1 MLNLKKMNLKKILL
15 LFMFAVL
22 SASVFAQAKKLDKII
37 TKDYQVIE
45 CTISKVSDKTVDYS
59 MPNETV
65 TIEIDVSKIARID
78 FASGRSQ
85 TFAEAENTIGSAP
98 SSTNNA
104 STNNNAPFKEN
115 TIAVL
120 PVPFVNSENM
130 TDSEEMSKF
139 AQNDIYNKLLDKSS
153 NILPLTVQDLRTT
166 NSLLRKAG
174 IDHKNIDETPID
186 ELHKILG
193 VDNIVAA
200 KVSYTVTQ
208 NQTSTAYTSQ
218 NAKVNDNKVKAN
230 EATVANTNTQL
241 LFDYHVYFD
250 MYKNNSKIY
259 TQNRKPMFKIKDS
272 WMDTVTYL
280 LKRSPIY
287 VK

>member
-1 MLNLKKMNLKKILL
+1 MTLKKVISVLILI
-15 LFMFAVL
+15 LFSTFT
-22 SASVFAQAKKLDKII
+22 FAQTKKLDRII
-37 TKDYQVIE
+37 TKDYRVIE
-45 CTISKVSDKTVDYS
+45 CTISKISDKTVDYS
-59 MPNETV
+59 MPNETMI
-65 TIEIDVSKIARID
+65 IEIAVSKIARID
-78 FASGRSQ
+78 YASGRSQ
-85 TFAEAENTIGSAP
+85 TFAQAESIPDSAP
-98 SSTNNA
+98 SQANNA
-104 STNNNAPFKEN
+104 SVNEVAAFKQN

-130 TDSEEMSKF
+130 TNSEEMAKF
-139 AQNDIYNKLLDKSS
+139 AQNDIYDKLLDKSS

-174 IDHKNIDETPID
+174 IDYKNIDETPIE

-208 NQTSTAYTSQ
+208 NQTTAAYSSQ

-230 EATVANTNTQL
+230 ESTVANTNSQL

-259 TQNRKPMFKIKDS
+259 TQNRKPLFRLKDA
-272 WMDTVTYL
+272 WMDSVSYL

-287 VK
+287 AK

>member
-1 MLNLKKMNLKKILL
+1 MTLKKAITLLIL
-15 LFMFAVL
+15 VL
-22 SASVFAQAKKLDKII
+22 ISTNVFSQAKKLDKII

-45 CTISKVSDKTVDYS
+45 CTISKISDKTVDYS
-59 MPNETV
+59 MPNETMI
-65 TIEIDVSKIARID
+65 IEIAVSKIARID
-78 FASGRSQ
+78 YASGRSQ
-85 TFAEAENTIGSAP
+85 TFAQAETVPESAP
-98 SSTNNA
+98 SQANNTSVNQA
-104 STNNNAPFKEN
+104 ATFKQN

-153 NILPLTVQDLRTT
+153 HIVSLTVQDLRTT

-174 IDHKNIDETPID
+174 IDYKNIDETPID
-186 ELHKILG
+186 ELQKILG
-193 VDNIVAA
+193 VDNIIAA

-208 NQTSTAYTSQ
+208 NQTTAAYTSQ
-218 NAKVNDNKVKAN
+218 NAKVHDNKVKAN
-230 EATVANTNTQL
+230 ESTVANTNTQL

-250 MYKNNSKIY
+250 MYKNNTKLY
-259 TQNRKPMFKIKDS
+259 TQNRKPLLNLKDS
-272 WMDTVTYL
+272 WMDTVSYL

>member
-1 MLNLKKMNLKKILL
+1 MSVLMLIL
-15 LFMFAVL
+15 L
-22 SASVFAQAKKLDKII
+22 SASAFSQAKKLDKII

-45 CTISKVSDKTVDYS
+45 CTISKISDKTVDYS
-59 MPNETV
+59 MPNETM
-65 TIEIDVSKIARID
+65 TIEIAVSKIARID
-78 FASGRSQ
+78 YASGRSQ
-85 TFAEAENTIGSAP
+85 TFALAENTIESAP

-104 STNNNAPFKEN
+104 SVNHDATFKTN

-120 PVPFVNSENM
+120 PVPFINSENM

-174 IDHKNIDETPID
+174 IDYKNIDETPID

-218 NAKVNDNKVKAN
+218 NAKVSDNKVKAN

>member
-1 MLNLKKMNLKKILL
+1 MNLKKTLL
-15 LFMFAVL
+15 LIFAVL
-22 SASVFAQAKKLDKII
+22 SISSFAQTKKLDKII

-65 TIEIDVSKIARID
+65 TIEIDASKIARID

-85 TFAEAENTIGSAP
+85 TFAAAENTIGSAP
-98 SSTNNA
+98 NSANNA
-104 STNNNAPFKEN
+104 SVNQVATFKEN
-115 TIAVL
+115 TVAVL
-120 PVPFVNSENM
+120 PVPFINSENM

-218 NAKVNDNKVKAN
+218 NAKLNNNKVKGN

>member
-1 MLNLKKMNLKKILL
+1 MTLKKAITLLIL
-15 LFMFAVL
+15 VL
-22 SASVFAQAKKLDKII
+22 ISTNVFSQAKKLDKII

-45 CTISKVSDKTVDYS
+45 CTISKISDKTVDYS
-59 MPNETV
+59 MPNETMI
-65 TIEIDVSKIARID
+65 IEIAVSKIARID
-78 FASGRSQ
+78 YVSGRSQ
-85 TFAEAENTIGSAP
+85 TFAQAESVPESAP
-98 SSTNNA
+98 SQANNTSVNQA
-104 STNNNAPFKEN
+104 ATFKQN

-153 NILPLTVQDLRTT
+153 HIVSLTVQDLRTT

-174 IDHKNIDETPID
+174 IDYKNIDETPID
-186 ELHKILG
+186 ELQKILG
-193 VDNIVAA
+193 VDNIIAA

-208 NQTSTAYTSQ
+208 NQTTAAYTSQ
-218 NAKVNDNKVKAN
+218 NAKVHDNKVKAN
-230 EATVANTNTQL
+230 ESTVANTNTQL

-259 TQNRKPMFKIKDS
+259 TQNRKPLLNLKDS
-272 WMDTVTYL
+272 WMDTVSYL

>member
-1 MLNLKKMNLKKILL
+1 MTLKKALTVLMLIL
-15 LFMFAVL
+15 L
-22 SASVFAQAKKLDKII
+22 SASAFSQAKKLDKII

-45 CTISKVSDKTVDYS
+45 CTISKISDKTVDYS
-59 MPNETV
+59 MPNETM
-65 TIEIDVSKIARID
+65 TIEIAVSKIARID

-85 TFAEAENTIGSAP
+85 TFAQAESVPSQANNTSVNQAA
-98 SSTNNA
+98 T
-104 STNNNAPFKEN
+104 FKQN

-153 NILPLTVQDLRTT
+153 HIVSLTVQDLRTT

-174 IDHKNIDETPID
+174 IDYKNIDETPID
-186 ELHKILG
+186 ELQRILG
-193 VDNIVAA
+193 VDNIIAA
-200 KVSYTVTQ
+200 KVSYTVTE
-208 NQTSTAYTSQ
+208 NKTSTAYTSQ

-250 MYKNNSKIY
+250 MYKNNTKIY
-259 TQNRKPMFKIKDS
+259 TQNRKPMFNLKDS
-272 WMDTVTYL
+272 WMDTVSYL

>member
-1 MLNLKKMNLKKILL
+1 M
-15 LFMFAVL
+15 
-22 SASVFAQAKKLDKII
+22 
-37 TKDYQVIE
+37 
-45 CTISKVSDKTVDYS
+45 SDKTIVYS
-59 MPNETV
+59 MPNETM

-85 TFAEAENTIGSAP
+85 TFNATETTADSSP
-98 SSTNNA
+98 SSSNNA
-104 STNNNAPFKEN
+104 SVSQDATFKEN
-115 TIAVL
+115 TVAVL
-120 PVPFVNSENM
+120 PVPFINSENM
-130 TDSEEMSKF
+130 TNSEEMAKF

-174 IDHKNIDETPID
+174 IDYKNIDETPID
-186 ELHKILG
+186 ELQKILG

-200 KVSYTVTQ
+200 KVSYTVTE
-208 NQTSTAYTSQ
+208 NKTATAYSSQ

-287 VK
+287 TK

>member
-1 MLNLKKMNLKKILL
+1 MTLKKIITASILVLL
-15 LFMFAVL
+15 SV
-22 SASVFAQAKKLDKII
+22 SVFAQAKKLDKII

-59 MPNETV
+59 MPNETM

-85 TFAEAENTIGSAP
+85 TFATAENTIGNAL

-104 STNNNAPFKEN
+104 SVNQAATFKEN

-193 VDNIVAA
+193 VDNIIAS
-200 KVSYTVTQ
+200 KVSYTVTE

-218 NAKVNDNKVKAN
+218 NAKVSNNKVKGN
-230 EATVANTNTQL
+230 EATIANTNTQL
-241 LFDYHVYFD
+241 IYDYHVYFD

-259 TQNRKPMFKIKDS
+259 TQSRKPMLKIKDS

>member
-1 MLNLKKMNLKKILL
+1 MNLKKILPA
-15 LFMFAVL
+15 FMFAALTV
-22 SASVFAQAKKLDKII
+22 SGFAQAKKMDKII

-45 CTISKVSDKTVDYS
+45 CTISKISDKTVDYS
-59 MPNETV
+59 MPNETI
-65 TIEIDVSKIARID
+65 TIEIDASKIARID

-85 TFAEAENTIGSAP
+85 TFAPTENTIGNAP
-98 SSTNNA
+98 SSMNNSSVNHDA
-104 STNNNAPFKEN
+104 TFKEN
-115 TIAVL
+115 TVAVL

-130 TDSEEMSKF
+130 TNSEEMAKF

-153 NILPLTVQDLRTT
+153 NILPLTVQDLRIT
-166 NSLLRKAG
+166 NSLLKKAG
-174 IDHKNIDETPID
+174 IDYKNIDETPIE

-193 VDNIVAA
+193 VDNIIAS
-200 KVSYTVTQ
+200 KVSYTITE

-218 NAKVNDNKVKAN
+218 NAKVNNNKIKGN
-230 EATVANTNTQL
+230 EATIANTNTQL
-241 LFDYHVYFD
+241 IFDYHVYFD

-259 TQNRKPMFKIKDS
+259 TQSRKPMLKVKDS

-287 VK
+287 VKK

>member
-1 MLNLKKMNLKKILL
+1 MTLKKAITLLIL
-15 LFMFAVL
+15 VL
-22 SASVFAQAKKLDKII
+22 ISTNVFSQAKKLDKII

-45 CTISKVSDKTVDYS
+45 CTISKISDKTVDYS
-59 MPNETV
+59 MPNETMI
-65 TIEIDVSKIARID
+65 IEIAVSKIARID
-78 FASGRSQ
+78 YASGRSQ
-85 TFAEAENTIGSAP
+85 TFAQVESVPESAP
-98 SSTNNA
+98 SQANNTSVNQA
-104 STNNNAPFKEN
+104 ATFKQN

-153 NILPLTVQDLRTT
+153 HIVSLTVQDLRTT

-174 IDHKNIDETPID
+174 IDYKNIDETPID
-186 ELHKILG
+186 ELQKILG
-193 VDNIVAA
+193 VDNIIAA

-208 NQTSTAYTSQ
+208 NQTTAAYTSQ
-218 NAKVNDNKVKAN
+218 NAKVHDNKVKAN
-230 EATVANTNTQL
+230 ESTVANTNTQL

-259 TQNRKPMFKIKDS
+259 TQNRKPLLNLKDS
-272 WMDTVTYL
+272 WMDTVSYL

>member
-1 MLNLKKMNLKKILL
+1 MNLKKTIT
-15 LFMFAVL
+15 VL
-22 SASVFAQAKKLDKII
+22 MLVFLSISVFAQAKKLDKII

-45 CTISKVSDKTVDYS
+45 CTISKISDKTVDYS
-59 MPNETV
+59 MPKETMI
-65 TIEIDVSKIARID
+65 IEIAVAKIARID

-85 TFAEAENTIGSAP
+85 TFATAQNTIESAP
-98 SSTNNA
+98 SSANNTSENHVA
-104 STNNNAPFKEN
+104 AFKQN
-115 TIAVL
+115 TLAVL

-130 TDSEEMSKF
+130 TNSEEMAKF

-174 IDHKNIDETPID
+174 IDYKNIDETPID

-208 NQTSTAYTSQ
+208 NQTSAAYSSQ

-230 EATVANTNTQL
+230 ESTIANTNTQL
-241 LFDYHVYFD
+241 LFAYHVYFD
-250 MYKNNSKIY
+250 MYKNSSKIY
-259 TQNRKPMFKIKDS
+259 TQNRKPLFNIKDS

>member
-1 MLNLKKMNLKKILL
+1 MTLKKAITLLIL
-15 LFMFAVL
+15 VL
-22 SASVFAQAKKLDKII
+22 ISTNVFSQAKKLDKII

-45 CTISKVSDKTVDYS
+45 CTISKISDKTVDYS
-59 MPNETV
+59 MPNETMI
-65 TIEIDVSKIARID
+65 IEIAVSKIARID
-78 FASGRSQ
+78 YASGRSQ
-85 TFAEAENTIGSAP
+85 TFAQAETVPESAP
-98 SSTNNA
+98 SQANNTSVNQA
-104 STNNNAPFKEN
+104 ATFKQN

-153 NILPLTVQDLRTT
+153 HIVSLTVQDLRTT

-174 IDHKNIDETPID
+174 IDYKNIDETPID
-186 ELHKILG
+186 ELQKILG
-193 VDNIVAA
+193 VDNIIAA

-208 NQTSTAYTSQ
+208 NQTTAAYTSQ
-218 NAKVNDNKVKAN
+218 NAKVHDNKVKAN
-230 EATVANTNTQL
+230 ESTVANTNTQL

-250 MYKNNSKIY
+250 MYKNNTKIY
-259 TQNRKPMFKIKDS
+259 TQNRKPLLNLKDS
-272 WMDTVTYL
+272 WMDTVSYL

>member
-1 MLNLKKMNLKKILL
+1 MTLKKVIT
-15 LFMFAVL
+15 VL
-22 SASVFAQAKKLDKII
+22 MLVLISTNIFAQAKKLDKII
-37 TKDYQVIE
+37 TKDYRVIE
-45 CTISKVSDKTVDYS
+45 CTISKMSDKTVDYS
-59 MPNETV
+59 LPNETM
-65 TIEIDVSKIARID
+65 TIEIDVAKIARID

-85 TFAEAENTIGSAP
+85 TFAEAENTINSTP
-98 SSTNNA
+98 SSTKNA
-104 STNNNAPFKEN
+104 SVNQDAAFKVN
-115 TIAVL
+115 TVAVL

-130 TDSEEMSKF
+130 TNSEEMAKF
-139 AQNDIYNKLLDKSS
+139 AQNDIYDKLLDKSS

-174 IDHKNIDETPID
+174 IDYKNIDETPIE

-218 NAKVNDNKVKAN
+218 NAKVNDNKVKGS
-230 EATVANTNTQL
+230 EATIANTNTQL

-259 TQNRKPMFKIKDS
+259 TQNRKPLFRLKDA
-272 WMDTVTYL
+272 WMDSVSYL

>member
-1 MLNLKKMNLKKILL
+1 MNLKKLLTVLL
-15 LFMFAVL
+15 LTLL
-22 SASVFAQAKKLDKII
+22 SISTFAQAKKLDKII
-37 TKDYQVIE
+37 TKDYQIIE
-45 CTISKVSDKTVDYS
+45 CTISKMSDKTVDYTL
-59 MPNETV
+59 PKETM
-65 TIEIDVSKIARID
+65 TIEIDIAKIARID

-85 TFAEAENTIGSAP
+85 TFGTAESKTDSA
-98 SSTNNA
+98 SNSTNNA
-104 STNNNAPFKEN
+104 SVIQEGTFKEN
-115 TIAVL
+115 TIAIL

-130 TDSEEMSKF
+130 TNSEEMAKF

-153 NILPLTVQDLRTT
+153 NISPLTVQDLRIT

-174 IDHKNIDETPID
+174 IDYKNIDETPID

-200 KVSYTVTQ
+200 KVSYTVTE
-208 NQTSTAYTSQ
+208 NQTTTAYTSQ
-218 NAKVNDNKVKAN
+218 NAKVNNNKIKGS
-230 EATVANTNTQL
+230 EATVGNTNTQL
-241 LFDYHVYFD
+241 LFAYHVYFD

-259 TQNRKPMFKIKDS
+259 TQSRKPMLKVKDS

>member
-1 MLNLKKMNLKKILL
+1 MNLKKVMSVLMLIL
-15 LFMFAVL
+15 L
-22 SASVFAQAKKLDKII
+22 SASAFSQAKKLDKII

-45 CTISKVSDKTVDYS
+45 CTISKISDKTVDYS
-59 MPNETV
+59 MPNETM
-65 TIEIDVSKIARID
+65 TIEIAVSKIARID
-78 FASGRSQ
+78 YASGRSQ
-85 TFAEAENTIGSAP
+85 TFALAENTIESAP

-104 STNNNAPFKEN
+104 SVNHDATFKTN

-120 PVPFVNSENM
+120 PVPFINSENM

-174 IDHKNIDETPID
+174 IDYKNIDETPID

-218 NAKVNDNKVKAN
+218 NAKVSDNKVKAN

>member
-1 MLNLKKMNLKKILL
+1 MTLKKALTVLMLIL
-15 LFMFAVL
+15 L
-22 SASVFAQAKKLDKII
+22 SASAFSQAKKLDKII

-45 CTISKVSDKTVDYS
+45 CSISKMSDKTIEYS
-59 MPNETV
+59 MPNETM
-65 TIEIDVSKIARID
+65 TIVIDVSKIARID

-85 TFAEAENTIGSAP
+85 TFAIAENTIESAP

-104 STNNNAPFKEN
+104 SVNQAATFKTN

>member
-1 MLNLKKMNLKKILL
+1 MNLKKLLSVLL
-15 LFMFAVL
+15 LTLF
-22 SASVFAQAKKLDKII
+22 SISTFAQAKKLDKII
-37 TKDYQVIE
+37 TKDYQIIE
-45 CTISKVSDKTVDYS
+45 CTISKMSDKMVDYS
-59 MPNETV
+59 LPNETM
-65 TIEIDVSKIARID
+65 TIEIDIAKIARID

-85 TFAEAENTIGSAP
+85 TFGTAEPKTDSA
-98 SSTNNA
+98 SNSTNNA
-104 STNNNAPFKEN
+104 SGIQEGTFKEN
-115 TIAVL
+115 TIAIL

-130 TDSEEMSKF
+130 NNSEEMAKF

-153 NILPLTVQDLRTT
+153 NILPLTVQDLRIT

-174 IDHKNIDETPID
+174 IDYKNIDETPIE

-200 KVSYTVTQ
+200 KVSYTVTE
-208 NQTSTAYTSQ
+208 NQTTTAYTSQ
-218 NAKVNDNKVKAN
+218 NAKVNNNKIKGS
-230 EATVANTNTQL
+230 EATVGNTNTQL
-241 LFDYHVYFD
+241 LFAYHVYFD

-259 TQNRKPMFKIKDS
+259 TQSRKPMLKVKDS

>member
-1 MLNLKKMNLKKILL
+1 MTLKKVIT
-15 LFMFAVL
+15 VL
-22 SASVFAQAKKLDKII
+22 VSIFLSTSIFAQAKKLDKII
-37 TKDYQVIE
+37 TKDYQIIE
-45 CTISKVSDKTVDYS
+45 CTISKISDKTVDYS
-59 MPNETV
+59 MPNETM

-78 FASGRSQ
+78 YASGRSQ
-85 TFAEAENTIGSAP
+85 TFAAAENTIGSAP
-98 SSTNNA
+98 SSANNSSENHA
-104 STNNNAPFKEN
+104 ATFKQN
-115 TIAVL
+115 TLAVL

-130 TDSEEMSKF
+130 TNSEEMAKF

-174 IDHKNIDETPID
+174 IDYKNIDETPID

-200 KVSYTVTQ
+200 KVSYTVTT
-208 NQTSTAYTSQ
+208 NQTSAAYTAQ

-230 EATVANTNTQL
+230 ETTVANTNTQL
-241 LFDYHVYFD
+241 LFAYHVYFD

-259 TQNRKPMFKIKDS
+259 TQNRKPLFNIKDS

>member
-1 MLNLKKMNLKKILL
+1 MTLKKALTVLMLIL
-15 LFMFAVL
+15 L
-22 SASVFAQAKKLDKII
+22 SASAFSQAKKLDKII

-45 CTISKVSDKTVDYS
+45 CSISKMSDKTIEYS
-59 MPNETV
+59 MPNETM
-65 TIEIDVSKIARID
+65 TIVIDVSKIARID

-85 TFAEAENTIGSAP
+85 TFAATENTIGSAP
-98 SSTNNA
+98 SPTSNT
-104 STNNNAPFKEN
+104 APSEAATFKQN

-153 NILPLTVQDLRTT
+153 HIVSLTVQDLRTT
-166 NSLLRKAG
+166 NSLLRKAR
-174 IDHKNIDETPID
+174 IDYKNIDETPID

-200 KVSYTVTQ
+200 KVSYTVTE
-208 NQTSTAYTSQ
+208 NKTSTAYTSQ

-250 MYKNNSKIY
+250 MYKNSTKIY
-259 TQNRKPMFKIKDS
+259 TQNRKPLFKLKDAWIDS
-272 WMDTVTYL
+272 VSYL

>member
-1 MLNLKKMNLKKILL
+1 MTLKKAITLLIL
-15 LFMFAVL
+15 VL
-22 SASVFAQAKKLDKII
+22 ISTNVFAQAKKLDKII

-45 CTISKVSDKTVDYS
+45 CTISKISDKTVDYS
-59 MPNETV
+59 MPNETMI
-65 TIEIDVSKIARID
+65 IEIAVSKIARID
-78 FASGRSQ
+78 YASGRSQ
-85 TFAEAENTIGSAP
+85 TFAQAETVPESAP
-98 SSTNNA
+98 SQANNTSVNQA
-104 STNNNAPFKEN
+104 ATFKQN

-153 NILPLTVQDLRTT
+153 HIVSLTVQDLRTT

-174 IDHKNIDETPID
+174 IDYKNIDETPID
-186 ELHKILG
+186 ELQKILG
-193 VDNIVAA
+193 VDNIIAA

-208 NQTSTAYTSQ
+208 NQTTAAYTSQ
-218 NAKVNDNKVKAN
+218 NAKVHDNKVKAN
-230 EATVANTNTQL
+230 ESTVANTNTQL

-250 MYKNNSKIY
+250 MYKNNTKIY
-259 TQNRKPMFKIKDS
+259 TQNRKPLLNLKDS
-272 WMDTVTYL
+272 WMDTVSYL

>member
-1 MLNLKKMNLKKILL
+1 MTLKKVISVLILI
-15 LFMFAVL
+15 LFSTFT
-22 SASVFAQAKKLDKII
+22 FAQTKKLDRII
-37 TKDYQVIE
+37 TKDYRVIE
-45 CTISKVSDKTVDYS
+45 CTISKISDKTVDYS
-59 MPNETV
+59 MPNETMI
-65 TIEIDVSKIARID
+65 IEIAVSKIARID
-78 FASGRSQ
+78 YASGRSQ
-85 TFAEAENTIGSAP
+85 TFAQAESIPDSAP
-98 SSTNNA
+98 SQANNA
-104 STNNNAPFKEN
+104 SVNEVAAFKQN

-130 TDSEEMSKF
+130 TNSEEMAKF
-139 AQNDIYNKLLDKSS
+139 AQNDIYDKLLDKSS

-174 IDHKNIDETPID
+174 IDYKNIDETPIE

-208 NQTSTAYTSQ
+208 NQTTAAYSSQ

-230 EATVANTNTQL
+230 ESTVANTNSQL

-250 MYKNNSKIY
+250 MYKNNTKIY
-259 TQNRKPMFKIKDS
+259 TQNRKPLFRLKDA
-272 WMDTVTYL
+272 WMDSVSYL

-287 VK
+287 AK

>member
-1 MLNLKKMNLKKILL
+1 MTLKKALTVLMLILL
-15 LFMFAVL
+15 ST
-22 SASVFAQAKKLDKII
+22 SAFAQAKKLDKII
-37 TKDYQVIE
+37 TKDYQIIE
-45 CTISKVSDKTVDYS
+45 CTVSKMSDKTVVYS
-59 MPNETV
+59 MPNETM

-85 TFAEAENTIGSAP
+85 TFAAAETTVDSAP

-104 STNNNAPFKEN
+104 SVNHDATFKEN
-115 TIAVL
+115 TVAVL

-130 TDSEEMSKF
+130 TNSEEMAKF

-153 NILPLTVQDLRTT
+153 HIVSLTIQDLRTT

-174 IDHKNIDETPID
+174 IDYKNIDETPID
-186 ELHKILG
+186 ELQKILG

-200 KVSYTVTQ
+200 KVSYTVTE
-208 NQTSTAYTSQ
+208 NKTATAYSSQ

-287 VK
+287 TK

>member
-1 MLNLKKMNLKKILL
+1 MTLKKVITVLM
-15 LFMFAVL
+15 LFLL
-22 SASVFAQAKKLDKII
+22 SASIFAQAKKLDKII

-45 CTISKVSDKTVDYS
+45 CTISKMSDKTVVYS
-59 MPNETV
+59 MPNETM

-85 TFAEAENTIGSAP
+85 TFAPAENTIQGAP
-98 SSTNNA
+98 SSTNSA
-104 STNNNAPFKEN
+104 SVKSDATFKLN
-115 TIAVL
+115 TVAVL

-130 TDSEEMSKF
+130 TNSEEMAKF

-174 IDHKNIDETPID
+174 IDYKNIDETPIE

-193 VDNIVAA
+193 VAA

-208 NQTSTAYTSQ
+208 NQTTAAYSSQ
-218 NAKVNDNKVKAN
+218 NAKINDNKVKGN

-259 TQNRKPMFKIKDS
+259 TQNRKPFFKLKDAWIDS
-272 WMDTVTYL
+272 VSYL

>member
-1 MLNLKKMNLKKILL
+1 MTLKKVIT
-15 LFMFAVL
+15 VL
-22 SASVFAQAKKLDKII
+22 MLVLISVSSFAQAKKLDKII

-45 CTISKVSDKTVDYS
+45 CTISKMSDKTVDYS
-59 MPNETV
+59 MPNETM
-65 TIEIDVSKIARID
+65 TIVIDVSKIARID

-85 TFAEAENTIGSAP
+85 TFATAENTIDSAP
-98 SSTNNA
+98 TSTISVSANSNA
-104 STNNNAPFKEN
+104 TFRVN
-115 TIAVL
+115 TVAVL

-130 TDSEEMSKF
+130 TNSEEMAKF
-139 AQNDIYNKLLDKSS
+139 AQNDIYDKLLDKSS

-174 IDHKNIDETPID
+174 IDYKNIDETPIE

-208 NQTSTAYTSQ
+208 NQTSAAYSSQ

-230 EATVANTNTQL
+230 ESTVANTNTQL

-259 TQNRKPMFKIKDS
+259 TQNRKPLFKLKDA
-272 WMDTVTYL
+272 WMDSVSYL

>member
-1 MLNLKKMNLKKILL
+1 MNLKKILL
-15 LFMFAVL
+15 LLIFAVL

-45 CTISKVSDKTVDYS
+45 CTISKMSDKTVDYS
-59 MPNETV
+59 LPNETM

-85 TFAEAENTIGSAP
+85 TFAATENTIGSAP
-98 SSTNNA
+98 SSANDA
-104 STNNNAPFKEN
+104 SVNQDATFKEN

-166 NSLLRKAG
+166 NSFLRKAG

-193 VDNIVAA
+193 VDNIIAS
-200 KVSYTVTQ
+200 KVSYTVTE
-208 NQTSTAYTSQ
+208 NQTTAAYTSQ
-218 NAKVNDNKVKAN
+218 NAKVNNNKVKGN
-230 EATVANTNTQL
+230 EATIANTNTQL
-241 LFDYHVYFD
+241 IYDYHVYFD

-259 TQNRKPMFKIKDS
+259 TQSRKPMLKIKDS

>member
-1 MLNLKKMNLKKILL
+1 MTLKKAITLLIL
-15 LFMFAVL
+15 VL
-22 SASVFAQAKKLDKII
+22 ISTNVFSQAKKLDKII

-45 CTISKVSDKTVDYS
+45 CTISKISDKTVDYS
-59 MPNETV
+59 MPNETMI
-65 TIEIDVSKIARID
+65 IEIAVSKIARID
-78 FASGRSQ
+78 YASGRSQ
-85 TFAEAENTIGSAP
+85 TFAQAESVHESAP
-98 SSTNNA
+98 SQANNTSVNQA
-104 STNNNAPFKEN
+104 ATFKQN

-153 NILPLTVQDLRTT
+153 HIVSLTVQDLRTT

-174 IDHKNIDETPID
+174 IDYKNIDETPID
-186 ELHKILG
+186 ELQKILG
-193 VDNIVAA
+193 VDNIIAA

-208 NQTSTAYTSQ
+208 NQTTAAYTSQ
-218 NAKVNDNKVKAN
+218 NAKVHDNKVKAN
-230 EATVANTNTQL
+230 ESTVANTNTQL

-259 TQNRKPMFKIKDS
+259 TQNRKPLLNLKDS
-272 WMDTVTYL
+272 WMDTVSYL

>member
-15 LFMFAVL
+15 LLIFAVL

-45 CTISKVSDKTVDYS
+45 CTISKMSDKTVDYS
-59 MPNETV
+59 LPNETM

-85 TFAEAENTIGSAP
+85 TFGATENTIGSAP
-98 SSTNNA
+98 SSMNNSSVNHDA
-104 STNNNAPFKEN
+104 TFKEN
-115 TIAVL
+115 TVAVL

-130 TDSEEMSKF
+130 TNSEEMAKF

-153 NILPLTVQDLRTT
+153 NILPLTVQDLRIT
-166 NSLLRKAG
+166 NSLLKKAG
-174 IDHKNIDETPID
+174 IDYKNIDETPIE

-193 VDNIVAA
+193 VDNIIAS

-208 NQTSTAYTSQ
+208 NQTTAAYTSQ
-218 NAKVNDNKVKAN
+218 NAKVNNNKIKGS
-230 EATVANTNTQL
+230 EATYANTNTQL

-250 MYKNNSKIY
+250 MYKNSSKIY
-259 TQNRKPMFKIKDS
+259 TQNRKPVFKLKDA
-272 WMDTVTYL
+272 WMDSVSYL

>member
-1 MLNLKKMNLKKILL
+1 MSLKNTLTLLMLV
-15 LFMFAVL
+15 LF
-22 SASVFAQAKKLDKII
+22 SATTFAQAKKLDKII

-85 TFAEAENTIGSAP
+85 TFAAAENTIGSAP
-98 SSTNNA
+98 NSANNA
-104 STNNNAPFKEN
+104 SVNQAATFKEN
-115 TIAVL
+115 TVAVL
-120 PVPFVNSENM
+120 PVPFINSENM

-218 NAKVNDNKVKAN
+218 NAKVNNNKVKGN

>member
-1 MLNLKKMNLKKILL
+1 MTLKKAITILIL
-15 LFMFAVL
+15 VL
-22 SASVFAQAKKLDKII
+22 ISTNVFSQAKKLDKII

-45 CTISKVSDKTVDYS
+45 CTISKISDKTVDYS
-59 MPNETV
+59 MPNETMI
-65 TIEIDVSKIARID
+65 IEIAVSKIARID
-78 FASGRSQ
+78 YASGRSQ
-85 TFAEAENTIGSAP
+85 TFAQAESVPESAP
-98 SSTNNA
+98 SQANNTSVNQSA
-104 STNNNAPFKEN
+104 TFKQN

-153 NILPLTVQDLRTT
+153 HIVSLTVQDLRTT

-174 IDHKNIDETPID
+174 IDYKNIDETPID
-186 ELHKILG
+186 ELQKILG
-193 VDNIVAA
+193 VDNIIAA

-208 NQTSTAYTSQ
+208 NQTTAAYTSQ
-218 NAKVNDNKVKAN
+218 NAKVHDNKVKAN
-230 EATVANTNTQL
+230 ESTVANTNTQL

-250 MYKNNSKIY
+250 MYKNNTKIY
-259 TQNRKPMFKIKDS
+259 TQNRKPLLNLKDS
-272 WMDTVTYL
+272 WMDTVSYL